1 MTSKLDRLRAGE
13 IVEIEPGRKGQ
24 LDLETKRFLTS
35 DGRSVYVG
43 DDEDFFPRDQEQLKL
58 SQEKERIQKE
68 IGRAPFGEFL
78 YQFGN
83 QGVAGSAKDWVN
95 RLTNKSE
102 DYLRKKRASQ
112 QIGQQIS
119 EESPFTSGAATVA
132 SFVPDIALT
141 RGMSAL
147 KATPLLTATHAGS
160 RVLDEPGQVAGE
172 AAIAGVGGLLLDKA
186 TNFLGK
192 IASRRGEVRNLPG
205 LQREATEANR
215 LGAEAVAA
223 ENLASKQRFNL
234 LTQDVKREN
243 AVKMAQYETEL
254 LNRQNQM
261 IEAKNAVDQAK
272 AAGNLTKEQNQRLL
286 RQYDQAKKQFEASKK
301 ELPKLQAKAQ
311 EEFSKNIIEKASKLE
326 KAFPENSIIYS
337 EQIAPRRFIQ
347 ESIEEAGL
355 SGSPGA
361 TKARKVINGIF
372 PEGDKFTAKTLK
384 DKYIALENAIQRGS
398 SETQAILN
406 DFKTYLGERLPGIVA
421 DNWAYRE
428 VVPVMKNQL
437 TKAAEKSLEGLSLPK
452 YGLGSQEF
460 LKKNL
465 NKNLDQIFKDV
476 TPNEFYKSLNDGSLR
491 EKIKERILTPKN
503 FSRSFPDYK
512 TIKRGIANPTKEE
525 LSLLG
530 MNITDPSTVAYEN
543 FSQNLD
549 RSLNDIFSKAQS
561 KTAIADYEALYRLG
575 GRVDKTL
582 GIAPP
587 VEAPTLPARPQ
598 LAEIPPTPLPT
609 PTPPLPSKPELSP
622 LPMAPTPQTF
632 TPSPI
637 PELAPAQ
644 GTAERAGDLLEKSLL
659 TSGRT
664 ALDNPFTKLAG
675 LKYLLGKAAVP
686 LEAAYLGAKGLTS
699 PTATGQAARVTFEK
713 GGIQAIDQMAQKYSS
728 YQNGVLN
735 DPMERRSLNKELEN
749 DLSIPAGKKA
759 VIQSKI
765 NRGKPLNQPL

>member
-1 MTSKLDRLRAGE
+1 MTSKIDRLRAGE
-13 IVEIEPGRKGQ
+13 IIEIEPGRKGQ

-58 SQEKERIQKE
+58 SQEKERIQGE

-132 SFVPDIALT
+132 SFIPDIALT

-147 KATPLLTATHAGS
+147 KAAPLLTATHAGS

-172 AAIAGVGGLLLDKA
+172 AAIAGVGGLLFDKA

-286 RQYDQAKKQFEASKK
+286 KQYDKAKKQFEASKK

-311 EEFSKNIIEKASKLE
+311 EEFSKNIVEKASKLE
-326 KAFPENSIIYS
+326 KAFPENSTIYT
-337 EQIAPRRFIQ
+337 EQISPRRFIQ
-347 ESIEEAGL
+347 ESIDEAGL
-355 SGSPGA
+355 AGIPAAS
-361 TKARKVINGIF
+361 KAKKIINGIF
-372 PEGDKFTAKTLK
+372 PEGESFTAKSLK
-384 DKYIALENAIQRGS
+384 DKYIALETAIQKGS
-398 SETQAILN
+398 VDTQAILN
-406 DFKTYLGERLPGIVA
+406 DFKSYLGERLPSVIA

-437 TKAAEKSLEGLSLPK
+437 TKAAEKSLEGLTFPQA
-452 YGLGSQEF
+452 GLGSKEYIQ
-460 LKKNL
+460 KKL
-465 NKNLDQIFKDV
+465 NKNLNEIFRDI
-476 TPNEFYKSLNDGSLR
+476 TPNQFYKDLKDGSLR
-491 EKIKERILTPKN
+491 EKIKERILTLED
-503 FSRSFPDYK
+503 FSKSFPGKVKAKAGTPK
-512 TIKRGIANPTKEE
+512 TSLQKLEDLGLKISNPE
-525 LSLLG
+525 
-530 MNITDPSTVAYEN
+530 TVAYEN

-582 GIAPP
+582 GVAPA
-587 VEAPTLPARPQ
+587 VEAPTPPARPQ
-598 LAEIPPTPLPT
+598 LAEIPPTPLSN
-609 PTPPLPSKPELSP
+609 PTPPLPGKPELSP
-622 LPMAPTPQTF
+622 IPTPSPPQTF

-675 LKYLLGKAAVP
+675 LKYVLGKAAVP
-686 LEAAYLGAKGLTS
+686 LEAAYVGAKGLTS
-699 PTATGQAARVTFEK
+699 PTAAGQAARLTFEK
-713 GGIQAIDQMAQKYSS
+713 GGIQAIDQLAQKYAS
-728 YQNGVLN
+728 YEKGVLN

-749 DLSIPAGKKA
+749 DLSIPPGKKA